1 MISPT
6 VVFFCMGHDGHF
18 RRLQPLI
25 GTLAAHGMDVVVF
38 TDRRFE
44 ADVRAAGAEFVDLFA
59 GRPLSAAD
67 DVSRP
72 IGCRYVTFAEHFG
85 EAIVTQAR
93 ALRPRLVLTDSF
105 AVIGRVVAAALE
117 IPYVNVCAGH
127 NVHPAVYPSLL
138 AEIPGVHISE
148 ECHAAALLIGEHYG
162 LEGMSP
168 FSYVPPPSPFLN
180 VCCEP
185 PQYLSEDEREPFEP
199 IAFFGSLSPPTE
211 EAAPSAQAAFPAEA
225 KRRVYVSFGTIVWRF
240 YAREAVAALRSIA
253 AAIARHPG
261 TYALMSLGGAEI
273 DPDIVAGLEGPSVRV
288 LSYVDQWRVLAQA
301 DAFVSHHGLNSTH
314 EAVFRRVPMLS
325 HPFFWDQPE
334 LARKCQ
340 GFDFAVP
347 LSSEL
352 RVPPGADQV
361 EEALELLFSDR
372 DRFDAALEIA
382 HDWERDVIAARAA
395 VVDRIAQL
403 V

>member
-18 RRLQPLI
+18 RRLRPLI
-25 GTLAAHGMDVVVF
+25 ETVAAHGMDVVVF
-38 TDRRFE
+38 TGRRFE
-44 ADVRAAGAEFVDLFA
+44 ADVRAAGAKFVDLFA

-72 IGCRYVTFAEHFG
+72 IGSRYVTFAGRFG

-93 ALRPRLVLTDSF
+93 ALSPRLVLTDSF
-105 AVIGRVVAAALE
+105 AVIGRVVAAALQ

-148 ECHAAALLIGEHYG
+148 ECHAAAQLIQEQYG
-162 LEGMSP
+162 LKGMTP

-185 PQYLSEDEREPFEP
+185 PQYLSEGERAPFEP
-199 IAFFGSLSPPTE
+199 LAFFGSLSAPA
-211 EAAPSAQAAFPAEA
+211 EAAEPSALGAFPAEA
-225 KRRVYVSFGTIVWRF
+225 KRRVYVSFGTIVWLF
-240 YAREAVAALRSIA
+240 YPREALAALRSIA
-253 AAIARHPG
+253 AAVARHPG

-273 DPDIVAGLEGPSVRV
+273 DADIAAGLEGPRVRV

-340 GFDFAVP
+340 RFGFAVP
-347 LSSEL
+347 LNSEL
-352 RVPPGADQV
+352 RVSPDADRV
-361 EEALELLFSDR
+361 EETLELLFSDR
-372 DRFDAALEIA
+372 DRFDAALEIGR
-382 HDWERDVIAARAA
+382 DWERDVIAARAA
-395 VVDRIAQL
+395 VMGRIAQL